1 MTRIDG
7 APDLIERFNRNRPKT
22 APSKGLQM
30 AALEQE
36 QSFEKAVKIKDA
48 FDFSHLGLGDE
59 PSGLM

>member
-7 APDLIERFNRNRPKT
+7 APDLIERFNINRPKT

-30 AALEQE
+30 AALEQ
-36 QSFEKAVKIKDA
+36 SFVKAVNIKDA
-48 FDFSHLGLGDE
+48 FDFSNMGLDDE